1 MGFVYKNRSGVFLW
15 VIFLK
20 KPLKNRI
27 AMRFFTGAGNRT
39 WTCTSGTLD
48 PKSSASANSAMPATQ
63 HKDITLFCLN
73 CQYKKAA
80 LLRSNRKTSIL
91 SIKTRLFFHY
101 ITFEYSL
108 LPLYFYL
115 TKHFCTLSPG
125 ALLLLVKKSTGIII
139 RLLFLAVIIY
149 SSCCFSVNSYNSHW
163 LSYTD

>member
-1 MGFVYKNRSGVFLW
+1 MVRK
-15 VIFLK
+15 
-20 KPLKNRI
+20 
-27 AMRFFTGAGNRT
+27 TGLEPARRK
-39 WTCTSGTLD
+39 TLD

-125 ALLLLVKKSTGIII
+125 ALLLLVKKKHRNYYPIA
-139 RLLFLAVIIY
+139 F
-149 SSCCFSVNSYNSHW
+149 SCCYY
-163 LSYTD
+163 L